1 MPSKGELQLLVLLIS
16 CSKYERFSKENLPID
31 HTRVPEV
38 EPTII
43 LMLWSPR
50 LISFFLYLLNL
61 VPFRKVKKATC
72 VQHDLKGN
80 LQLTPTSVAVTAFSF
95 VPST

>member
-16 CSKYERFSKENLPID
+16 CLKYERFSKENLPID

-43 LMLWSPR
+43 LMLRSPR
-50 LISFFLYLLNL
+50 LISFFVLIKFGTIQESEESNMC
-61 VPFRKVKKATC
+61 A
-72 VQHDLKGN
+72 
-80 LQLTPTSVAVTAFSF
+80 A
-95 VPST
+95 